1 MVLLGHPSVMIMR
14 YNFKLFAK
22 LPYFKNYYE
31 EIVENSRALYG
42 FYRKHI
48 QEYKKKIDFTSDAEP
63 ADVCEAYLRE
73 LKKMEKYE
81 GEHYFTEDQLVGVLA
96 DLWVAGQ
103 ETTTV
108 ALAASIIYMMLYPEI
123 QSKFQEE
130 LDQVIGSDRFVTMD
144 DKPKLHY
151 ELNRIATNVS
161 QNVFH
166 RTTKEVAIKGYTFPK
181 DTIIVPQLSVV
192 LRDEK

>member
-81 GEHYFTEDQLVGVLA
+81 GEHYFT
-96 DLWVAGQ
+96 
-103 ETTTV
+103 
-108 ALAASIIYMMLYPEI
+108 
-123 QSKFQEE
+123 
-130 LDQVIGSDRFVTMD
+130 
-144 DKPKLHY
+144 
-151 ELNRIATNVS
+151 
-161 QNVFH
+161 
-166 RTTKEVAIKGYTFPK
+166 
-181 DTIIVPQLSVV
+181 
-192 LRDEK
+192 